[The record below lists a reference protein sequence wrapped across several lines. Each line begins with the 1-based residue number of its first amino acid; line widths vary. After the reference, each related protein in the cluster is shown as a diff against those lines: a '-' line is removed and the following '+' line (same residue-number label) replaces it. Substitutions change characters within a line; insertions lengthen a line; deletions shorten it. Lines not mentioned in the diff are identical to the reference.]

1 MLESYEKPRKL
12 KVSIERYGHID
23 VPSNMTLLEL
33 KNYAGIKED
42 PEIPIVAALY
52 NNRIIG
58 LDHPLK
64 RNCRIR
70 FINTS
75 TEAGREVYGR
85 SLSILLHAAFREIMG
100 KRPVLK
106 IEHSLE
112 KGFFYSYHNRTKLT
126 RGDVEKIESRMKE
139 LVQNNLPF
147 EKYEYD
153 IEDALELFEKNHLMD
168 RYYLLKYSDRTRAI
182 IYRLLSCIDLTQG
195 PIVPSTGYLKK
206 FELDYYPPGLILKF
220 PTPENPLS
228 IPEKTEQKKLFSI
241 YSEQREWSR
250 ILDVDCA
257 GKLNRSIIKGKIDN
271 LIWVLEGL
279 HEKKIAQ
286 IADEIRKNRL
296 KKRIILLAGPS
307 SSGKTTFAKR
317 LTIQLLVNGIEPEV
331 ISLDNYYLPRD
342 KIPRDENG
350 NPDLENLYALD
361 VELINKHLSALLRG
375 EKILIPKFDFKTG
388 KSLPGAKELKLAKN
402 QVVIVEGIHGM
413 NEKLTERIDKE
424 QKYKIYISALTQL
437 NLDYLNRIPTSNIR
451 LLRRI
456 VRDYQFR
463 GYTAVQT
470 IRAWPAVRRGEERN
484 IFPFQ
489 EEADIM
495 FNSSL
500 VYEMSVL
507 RGYAEPLLKDVDEE
521 DEAYITAKQLLQF
534 VYNFLPVTPDKVPR
548 TSILREFIGGSGFRY

>member
-1 MLESYEKPRKL
+1 MAKNYEKRKKI
-12 KVSIERYGHID
+12 KVFIDGYGHIN
-23 VPSNMTLLEL
+23 VPPNITLLQL
-33 KNYAGIKED
+33 KNYAGVKEEK
-42 PEIPIVAALY
+42 EIPIVAALY
-52 NNRIIG
+52 NNRIMG
-58 LDHPLK
+58 LDYVIR

-70 FINTS
+70 YINTGIGD
-75 TEAGREVYGR
+75 GREVYGR

-100 KRPVLK
+100 KKAVLK

-112 KGFFYSYHNRTKLT
+112 KGFFYSYHNRKRLT
-126 RGDVEKIESRMKE
+126 REDVEKIELKMKE
-139 LVQNNLPF
+139 LVQKDLPF
-147 EKYEYD
+147 EKYEYE

-182 IYRLLSCIDLTQG
+182 VYRLMSCIDLAQG
-195 PIVPSTGYLKK
+195 PLVPSTGYLKNFK
-206 FELDYYPPGLILKF
+206 LDYYPPGLILKF
-220 PTPENPLS
+220 PTPDNPKV
-228 IPEKTEQKKLFSI
+228 IPEKFEQKKLFSI
-241 YSEQREWSR
+241 YSEQREWSK

-286 IADEIRKNRL
+286 IADEIRKNRK

-317 LTIQLLVNGIEPEV
+317 LTIQLLANGIEPEV

-342 KIPRDENG
+342 KIPKDENG
-350 NPDLENLYALD
+350 NPDIESLYALD
-361 VELINKHLSALLRG
+361 VELINKHLIALLRG
-375 EKILIPKFDFKTG
+375 EKIQIPKFDFKTG
-388 KSLPGAKELKLAKN
+388 KSLPGARELKLGKN

-413 NEKLTERIDKE
+413 NEKLTERIDKD

-437 NLDYLNRIPTSNIR
+437 NLDYVNRIPTSNIR

-463 GYTAVQT
+463 GYSAIQT
-470 IRAWPAVRRGEERN
+470 IRAWPLVRRGEERN

-521 DEAYITAKQLLQF
+521 DEAYVTAKQLLQF